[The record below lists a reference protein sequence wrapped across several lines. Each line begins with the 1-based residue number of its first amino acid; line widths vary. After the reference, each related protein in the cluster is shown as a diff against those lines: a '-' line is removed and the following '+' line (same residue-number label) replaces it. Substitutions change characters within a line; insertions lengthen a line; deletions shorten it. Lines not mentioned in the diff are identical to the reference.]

1 MPVTGVGGVRVDAVA
16 VVLNVTVT
24 NTTDSSYLTVHPTG
38 VTRPTASNLNWTAG
52 KTVPNLVEVGVGS
65 GGAVDIFNA
74 VGSADVIFD
83 VAGYVAPERDTP
95 GTSGFYAPVVPA
107 RVLDTRNGIGAPTAP
122 VPAGAQI
129 DVPVTGVGNVP
140 PAGVAAVVLNV
151 TVTNATTPSFLTV
164 FPTGGSPPVVSNLN
178 FVAGQTVPNRVIVK
192 VGVGGMVSFY
202 NQAGRVDVIADVA
215 GWFSDTTAG
224 GTGAGFNPLTPTRIL
239 DTRDGTGGFQARV
252 GQTPIA
258 LTVSTVA
265 GSISGTA
272 PTAVVL
278 NVTVANPSTSSFLTL
293 WPDGATR
300 PTASDLNFLAGQ
312 VTSNLVVVKV
322 GANGKI
328 GSFNAAGT
336 TDVIVD
342 VVGWYS

>member
-1 MPVTGVGGVRVDAVA
+1 M
-16 VVLNVTVT
+16 
-24 NTTDSSYLTVHPTG
+24 
-38 VTRPTASNLNWTAG
+38 
-52 KTVPNLVEVGVGS
+52 
-65 GGAVDIFNA
+65 
-74 VGSADVIFD
+74 
-83 VAGYVAPERDTP
+83 
-95 GTSGFYAPVVPA
+95 
-107 RVLDTRNGIGAPTAP
+107 
-122 VPAGAQI
+122 
-129 DVPVTGVGNVP
+129 
-140 PAGVAAVVLNV
+140 
-151 TVTNATTPSFLTV
+151 
-164 FPTGGSPPVVSNLN
+164 
-178 FVAGQTVPNRVIVK
+178 PNRVIVK